1 MLQPEDIA
9 RAIAQLAAQPP
20 YLTTEE
26 IVVGHVAG
34 RL

>member
-1 MLQPEDIA
+1 MLHPNDVA

-20 YLTTEE
+20 YVTVEE
-26 IVVGHVAG
+26 LVIGHVAG